1 MKMLIFFVILMEVEC
16 LVKQKEKSKYF

>member
-1 MKMLIFFVILMEVEC
+1 MEVEC